1 MAAAP
6 GEFRYRG
13 SHRRLGFRD
22 ALSSRRYRDRCLSGS
37 GVHGSSKRKPEIDIA
52 AARSVSDD
60 VRRALLDD
68 ARAFLEASSGIVC
81 ARRSNGRVSRDDV
94 LSTCGTRG
102 RFFGTDRCTP
112 WVNEAP
118 SRAEPGSRARY
129 PPSLA
134 EAPHIKCQIG
144 QVCRLELRLHVRDLI
159 LSPCTARSHARR
171 ALSSRN
177 ARSGIANGE
186 GRSPTMR
193 NVYKC
198 SLAESEVPRIPT
210 ISYLSI
216 APPF

>member
-1 MAAAP
+1 MISRAHSVAAPWQRVP

-13 SHRRLGFRD
+13 SHRRLGFVTLFPLGGIAIGASA
-22 ALSSRRYRDRCLSGS
+22 ALVFTAQANASQKSTSSQ
-37 GVHGSSKRKPEIDIA
+37 
-52 AARSVSDD
+52 RSVSDD

-68 ARAFLEASSGIVC
+68 ARLFGSCRPASFC
-81 ARRSNGRVSRDDV
+81 ARRFNGRWVAV
-94 LSTCGTRG
+94 TTCFPLVGLGGASLALIVAHR
-102 RFFGTDRCTP
+102 
-112 WVNEAP
+112 VNEAP

-186 GRSPTMR
+186 GRSPPCEM
-193 NVYKC
+193 
-198 SLAESEVPRIPT
+198 
-210 ISYLSI
+210 
-216 APPF
+216 